1 MLNRINTNNL
11 KGDVF
16 GGLTAAV
23 IALPMALAFGI
34 ASGAGAAAGL
44 WGAVIIGLV
53 ASLFGGTPTLISEPT
68 GPMTVVFTSVII
80 SFTATA
86 DSPEQALAM
95 AFTVGVLAGVFQILF
110 GVCRLGRYVTMMPY
124 TVISG
129 FMSGIGII
137 LVLLQLGP
145 FLGQSTPKGGVM
157 GTLVQLPDLVQG
169 TQPLELLLALITLA
183 ILWLTPSSVKK
194 VCPPQLLALVVGT
207 LLALSLFSAADL
219 RTIPE
224 FSAAFPSFQMPTFS
238 GGQLRLMVIDAAVLG
253 MLGCIDALLTS
264 VVADSLT
271 RTEHDSNKELI
282 GQGLANVVSGLF
294 GAMPGAG
301 ATMGTVVNIQSGG
314 RTALSGIVRAMV
326 LMLVVLLAAPLA
338 SKIPLAVLAGI
349 AVKVGIDIIDWEFL
363 KRAHH
368 LSLKAAVITYGV
380 IVLTVLV
387 DLIAAVGIGVF
398 VANVLTIDRMSTLQS
413 RKVKTISTADDD
425 VELSDEEQQLLDRA
439 SGMVLLFQLAG
450 PMIFGVAK
458 AIARE
463 HNAIGNC
470 QAVVFDL
477 SEVSHLGVTAAIALE
492 NAVKEAMEVGRD
504 VFMVGVSGSTENRLH
519 KLKLLER
526 LPAQNITSDRLSA
539 LRLAVGGLPV
549 NGRTPHDYRTGR
561 LARPS
566 QGRRH
571 AGTGGELHRPVFSA
585 GHRDAQ
591 PAASRHHR
599 GGRKA
604 LPGPDCGGLC

>member
-1 MLNRINTNNL
+1 MTLGRNVLNRINATNL

-95 AFTVGVLAGVFQILF
+95 AFSVGVLAGIFQILF
-110 GVCRLGRYVTMMPY
+110 GLFRLGRYVTMMPY

-145 FLGQSTPKGGVM
+145 FLGQATPKGGVM
-157 GTLVQLPDLVQG
+157 GTLLEMPALVQG
-169 TQPLELLLALITLA
+169 TQPMELLLALITLA
-183 ILWLTPSSVKK
+183 ILWFTPSAVKK

-207 LLALSLFSAADL
+207 VLALSLFSGAGL

-224 FSAAFPSFQMPTFS
+224 FSAAFPSFQLPTFS
-238 GGQLRLMVIDAAVLG
+238 SGQLRLMVIDAAVLG

-271 RTEHDSNKELI
+271 RTEHNSNKELI

-338 SKIPLAVLAGI
+338 SRIPLAVLAGI
-349 AVKVGIDIIDWEFL
+349 AVKVGIDIIDWDFL
-363 KRAHH
+363 QRAHH
-368 LSLKAAVITYGV
+368 LSVKAAVITYGV
-380 IVLTVLV
+380 IALTVLV

-413 RKVKTISTADDD
+413 RKVKTISTTDDD

-458 AIARE
+458 AISRE

-504 VFMVGVSGSTENRLH
+504 VFMVGVSGSTENRLR

-526 LPAQNITSDRLSA
+526 LPEGHLTSDRLSA
-539 LRLAVGGLPV
+539 LRLAVEGLPTH
-549 NGRTPHDYRTGR
+549 G
-561 LARPS
+561 
-566 QGRRH
+566 
-571 AGTGGELHRPVFSA
+571 
-585 GHRDAQ
+585 
-591 PAASRHHR
+591 
-599 GGRKA
+599 
-604 LPGPDCGGLC
+604 

>member
-1 MLNRINTNNL
+1 MTLGRIVLNRINATNL

-44 WGAVIIGLV
+44 WGAVIIGLM

-95 AFTVGVLAGVFQILF
+95 AFSVGVLAGIFQILF
-110 GVCRLGRYVTMMPY
+110 GLFRLGRYVTMMPY

-145 FLGQSTPKGGVM
+145 FLGQATPKGGVM
-157 GTLVQLPDLVQG
+157 GTLLEMPALVQG
-169 TQPLELLLALITLA
+169 TQPMELLLALITLA
-183 ILWLTPSSVKK
+183 ILWFTPSAVKK

-207 LLALSLFSAADL
+207 VLALSLFSGAGL
-219 RTIPE
+219 RTIPD
-224 FSAAFPSFQMPTFS
+224 FSAAFPSFQLPMFS
-238 GGQLRLMVIDAAVLG
+238 SGQLRLMVIDAAVLG

-271 RTEHDSNKELI
+271 RTEHNSNKELI

-338 SKIPLAVLAGI
+338 SRIPLAVLAGI
-349 AVKVGIDIIDWEFL
+349 AVKVGIDIIDWDFL
-363 KRAHH
+363 QRAHH
-368 LSLKAAVITYGV
+368 LSVKAAVITYGV
-380 IVLTVLV
+380 IALTVLV

-413 RKVKTISTADDD
+413 KKVKTISTTDDD

-458 AIARE
+458 AIYRE

-470 QAVVFDL
+470 KAVVFDL

-504 VFMVGVSGSTENRLH
+504 VFMVGVSGSTENRLR

-526 LPAQNITSDRLSA
+526 LPEGHLTSDRLSA
-539 LRLAVGGLPV
+539 LRLAVEGLPTH
-549 NGRTPHDYRTGR
+549 G
-561 LARPS
+561 
-566 QGRRH
+566 
-571 AGTGGELHRPVFSA
+571 
-585 GHRDAQ
+585 
-591 PAASRHHR
+591 
-599 GGRKA
+599 
-604 LPGPDCGGLC
+604 

>member
-11 KGDVF
+11 KGDAF

-95 AFTVGVLAGVFQILF
+95 AFTVGVLAGVCQILF

-157 GTLVQLPDLVQG
+157 GTLVQLPDLIQG

-294 GAMPGAG
+294 GSMPGAG

-363 KRAHH
+363 KRSHH

-425 VELSDEEQQLLDRA
+425 VELSKEEQQLLDRA

-477 SEVSHLGVTAAIALE
+477 AEVSHLGVTAAIALE

-549 NGRTPHDYRTGR
+549 NG
-561 LARPS
+561 
-566 QGRRH
+566 
-571 AGTGGELHRPVFSA
+571 
-585 GHRDAQ
+585 
-591 PAASRHHR
+591 
-599 GGRKA
+599 
-604 LPGPDCGGLC
+604 

>member
-1 MLNRINTNNL
+1 MLNRFNTNNL
-11 KGDVF
+11 RGDAF

-34 ASGAGAAAGL
+34 AVGNASGVPEVGAAAGL

-68 GPMTVVFTSVII
+68 GPMTVVFTSVVI
-80 SFTATA
+80 SFASTAE
-86 DSPEQALAM
+86 SPEKALAM

-110 GVCRLGRYVTMMPY
+110 GLFRLGRYITMMPY

-137 LVLLQLGP
+137 LVLLQLAP
-145 FLGQSTPKGGVM
+145 FLGQDPKGGVM
-157 GTLVQLPDLVQG
+157 GTLSQLPALIQG
-169 TQPLELLLALITLA
+169 TQPMELSLAVITLT
-183 ILWLTPSSVKK
+183 ILWFTPSALKK

-207 LLALSLFSAADL
+207 LLAVSVFSGAGL
-219 RTIPE
+219 RTIPS
-224 FSAAFPSFQMPTFS
+224 FSAEFPSLSMPDFS
-238 GGQLRLMVIDAAVLG
+238 GGQIRMMVVNAAVLG

-282 GQGLANVVSGLF
+282 GQGMANVASGLF
-294 GAMPGAG
+294 GALPGAG
-301 ATMGTVVNIQSGG
+301 ATMGTVVNIQAGG
-314 RTALSGIVRAMV
+314 RTALSGVIRATI
-326 LMLVVLLAAPLA
+326 LMLVVLLAAPEA

-349 AVKVGIDIIDWEFL
+349 ALKVGIDIIDWEFL

-380 IVLTVLV
+380 IMLTVLV
-387 DLIAAVGIGVF
+387 DLITAVGIGVF

-413 RKVKTISTADDD
+413 KRVKTISTADDD
-425 VELSDEEQQLLDRA
+425 VELSSEEQLMLDQA
-439 SGMVLLFQLAG
+439 GGKVLLFQLAG

-470 QAVVFDL
+470 QVVVFDL

-492 NAVKEAMEVGRD
+492 NAVKEAMEVGRQ
-504 VFMVGVSGSTENRLH
+504 VFMVGATGSTESRLR
-519 KLKLLER
+519 KLKLLNR
-526 LPAQNITSDRLSA
+526 LPSDHITTDRLQA
-539 LRLAVGGLPV
+539 LTLAVGSL
-549 NGRTPHDYRTGR
+549 TPD
-561 LARPS
+561 
-566 QGRRH
+566 RRN
-571 AGTGGELHRPVFSA
+571 A
-585 GHRDAQ
+585 
-591 PAASRHHR
+591 
-599 GGRKA
+599 
-604 LPGPDCGGLC
+604 

>member
-1 MLNRINTNNL
+1 MLNRINATNL

-95 AFTVGVLAGVFQILF
+95 AFSVGVLAGIFQILF
-110 GVCRLGRYVTMMPY
+110 GLFRLGRYVTMMPY

-145 FLGQSTPKGGVM
+145 FLGQATPKGGVM
-157 GTLVQLPDLVQG
+157 GTLLEMPALVQG
-169 TQPLELLLALITLA
+169 TQPMELLLALITLA
-183 ILWLTPSSVKK
+183 ILWFTPSAVKK

-207 LLALSLFSAADL
+207 VLALSLFSGAGL

-224 FSAAFPSFQMPTFS
+224 FSAAFPSFQLPMFS
-238 GGQLRLMVIDAAVLG
+238 SGQLRLMVIDAAVLG

-271 RTEHDSNKELI
+271 RTEHNSNKELI

-338 SKIPLAVLAGI
+338 SRIPLAVLAGI
-349 AVKVGIDIIDWEFL
+349 AVKVGIDIIDWDFL
-363 KRAHH
+363 QRAHH
-368 LSLKAAVITYGV
+368 LSVKAAVITYGV
-380 IVLTVLV
+380 IALTVLV

-413 RKVKTISTADDD
+413 RKVKTISTTDDD

-458 AIARE
+458 AISRE

-504 VFMVGVSGSTENRLH
+504 VFMVGVSGSTENRLR

-526 LPAQNITSDRLSA
+526 LPEGHLTSDRLSA
-539 LRLAVGGLPV
+539 LRLAVAGLPTH
-549 NGRTPHDYRTGR
+549 G
-561 LARPS
+561 
-566 QGRRH
+566 
-571 AGTGGELHRPVFSA
+571 
-585 GHRDAQ
+585 
-591 PAASRHHR
+591 
-599 GGRKA
+599 
-604 LPGPDCGGLC
+604 

>member
-1 MLNRINTNNL
+1 MLNRFNTNNL
-11 KGDVF
+11 RGDAF

-34 ASGAGAAAGL
+34 AVGNASGVPEVGAAAGL

-68 GPMTVVFTSVII
+68 GPMTVVFTSVVI
-80 SFTATA
+80 SFASTAE
-86 DSPEQALAM
+86 SPEKALAM

-110 GVCRLGRYVTMMPY
+110 GLFRLGRYITMMPY

-137 LVLLQLGP
+137 LVLLQLAP
-145 FLGQSTPKGGVM
+145 FLGQDPKGGVM
-157 GTLVQLPDLVQG
+157 GTLSQLPALIQG
-169 TQPLELLLALITLA
+169 TQPMELSLAVITLA
-183 ILWLTPSSVKK
+183 ILWFTPSALKK

-207 LLALSLFSAADL
+207 LLAVSVFSGAGL
-219 RTIPE
+219 RTIPS
-224 FSAAFPSFQMPTFS
+224 FSAEFPSLSMPDFS
-238 GGQLRLMVIDAAVLG
+238 GGQIRMMVVNAAVLG

-282 GQGLANVVSGLF
+282 GQGLANVASGLF
-294 GAMPGAG
+294 GALPGAG
-301 ATMGTVVNIQSGG
+301 ATMGTVVNIQAGG
-314 RTALSGIVRAMV
+314 RTALSGVIRAVV

-338 SKIPLAVLAGI
+338 SMIPLAVLAGI
-349 AVKVGIDIIDWEFL
+349 ALKVGIDIIDWEFL

-368 LSLKAAVITYGV
+368 LSPKAAVITYGV

-387 DLIAAVGIGVF
+387 DLITAVGIGVF
-398 VANVLTIDRMSTLQS
+398 VANVLTIDRMSALQS
-413 RKVKTISTADDD
+413 KKVKTISTTDDD
-425 VELSDEEQQLLDRA
+425 VELSEEEQSLLDQA
-439 SGMVLLFQLAG
+439 AGKVLLFQLAG

-458 AIARE
+458 AISRE

-492 NAVKEAMEVGRD
+492 NAVKEAMEVGRQ
-504 VFMVGVSGSTENRLH
+504 VFMVGATGSTANRLR

-526 LPAQNITSDRLSA
+526 LPERHITSDRLQA
-539 LRLAVGGLPV
+539 LQLAVAEL
-549 NGRTPHDYRTGR
+549 TPN
-561 LARPS
+561 A
-566 QGRRH
+566 
-571 AGTGGELHRPVFSA
+571 
-585 GHRDAQ
+585 
-591 PAASRHHR
+591 
-599 GGRKA
+599 
-604 LPGPDCGGLC
+604 